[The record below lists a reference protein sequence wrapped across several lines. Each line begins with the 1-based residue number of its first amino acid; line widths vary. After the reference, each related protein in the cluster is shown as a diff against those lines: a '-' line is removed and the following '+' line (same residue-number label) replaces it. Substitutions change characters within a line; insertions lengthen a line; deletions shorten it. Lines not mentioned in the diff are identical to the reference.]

1 MNNLC
6 DEHHFM
12 LERIFGYCKVLMKM
26 EAEMKKICEE
36 LFAPISCVEARVN
49 EGRTS
54 ESQGTINLLFF

>member
-1 MNNLC
+1 
-6 DEHHFM
+6 
-12 LERIFGYCKVLMKM
+12 MKM

-54 ESQGTINLLFF
+54 ESQRTIYCFFKKI

>member
-1 MNNLC
+1 
-6 DEHHFM
+6 M